1 MNKEVAEDDTVGVVD
16 ENGDVI
22 EDVDTGSTEERLL
35 EAGGEEGECEVVVG
49 H

>member
-22 EDVDTGSTEERLL
+22 EDVDTEGTDERLL
-35 EAGGEEGECEVVVG
+35 EDGGEDGEFEVDVG